1 VAGTIAPKT
10 TTQLLYNVS
19 KSTLRMMAKT
29 LAAEWASHGVLVNVI
44 SPAPVK
50 SEMIEVY
57 YSMFPAK
64 KEFFEGM
71 TMLRRM
77 SEAIEVADVVVFYL
91 SPKASYVTGSE
102 IMVDG
107 GWTSW

>member
-1 VAGTIAPKT
+1 MHRVASRRA
-10 TTQLLYNVS
+10 Y
-19 KSTLRMMAKT
+19 RYDR
-29 LAAEWASHGVLVNVI
+29 
-44 SPAPVK
+44 

-91 SPKASYVTGSE
+91 SPKASCTCSFGAKDHAMTRS
-102 IMVDG
+102 DA
-107 GWTSW
+107 